1 MGSIF
6 PSPSMQNIRPLVAE
20 LLGTFLLA
28 LLVHVSLKAG
38 FPLATPVVAGLT
50 LGLVVYMLGSIS
62 GAHVNPAVTIGL
74 FSIGKIQMMDAVSYI
89 VAQFIGGALALVV
102 GNALLGTSPS
112 LVVGDSAMIVMAE
125 ALGAAILV
133 LGVSS
138 VVHGKA
144 PHDAAGLTIGGA
156 LLLGVLAASTQSNG
170 VLNPAVALG
179 IGSVSLS
186 YIAGP
191 VIGGVLAAWGYR
203 WLVKA

>member
-1 MGSIF
+1 
-6 PSPSMQNIRPLVAE
+6 MQNLRVYGAE

-28 LLVHVSLKAG
+28 FLVHLSLAPH
-38 FPLATPVVAGLT
+38 FPLMTPVVAGLT
-50 LGLVVYMLGSIS
+50 LGLVVYLVGGIS

-74 FSIGKIQMMDAVSYI
+74 CSIGKISVQDAVGYI
-89 VAQFIGGALALVV
+89 VAQFIGAAIALVL
-102 GNALLGTSPS
+102 GSALLGGSPS
-112 LVVGDSAMIVMAE
+112 LVVSDSAMIVLAE

-144 PHDAAGLTIGGA
+144 PSAASGLVIGTS
-156 LLLGVLAASTQSNG
+156 LLLGVLTATVASNG

-179 IGSVSLS
+179 IGSMSLS

-191 VIGGVLAAWGYR
+191 IIGAVIAAWGYR
-203 WLVKA
+203 WLAR

>member
-1 MGSIF
+1 
-6 PSPSMQNIRPLVAE
+6 MQNIRPLVAE

-28 LLVHVSLKAG
+28 VLVHVSLAAH
-38 FPLATPVVAGLT
+38 FPLVTPVVAGLT
-50 LGLVVYMLGSIS
+50 LGLVVYMLGSVS
-62 GAHVNPAVTIGL
+62 GAHVNPAVTVGL
-74 FSIGKIQMMDAVSYI
+74 FSIGKISLTDAVGYI
-89 VAQFIGGALALVV
+89 VAQFLGGALALMV
-102 GNALLGTSPS
+102 GNLLLGGSTS
-112 LVVGDSAMIVMAE
+112 LVVGDSAMIVLAE
-125 ALGAAILV
+125 ALGAAVLV

-144 PHDAAGLTIGGA
+144 PSDASGLTIGGA
-156 LLLGVLAASTQSNG
+156 LLLGVLLASTQSNG

-191 VIGGVLAAWGYR
+191 LIGGVVAAWGYR

>member
-1 MGSIF
+1 
-6 PSPSMQNIRPLVAE
+6 MQNIRAYAAE

-38 FPLATPVVAGLT
+38 FPVATPLVAGLT
-50 LGLVVYMLGSIS
+50 LGLVVYMLGGIS
-62 GAHVNPAVTIGL
+62 GAHVNPAVTVGL
-74 FSIGKIQMMDAVSYI
+74 LSIGKISVADAVSYI
-89 VAQFIGGALALVV
+89 VCQFVGGALALVV
-102 GNALLGTSPS
+102 GNVLLGGSPS
-112 LVVGDSAMIVMAE
+112 LVVGDSSMIVIAE

-144 PHDAAGLTIGGA
+144 PADAAGLTIGGA

-179 IGSVSLS
+179 IGSMSLS

-191 VIGGVLAAWGYR
+191 VIGAVIAAWGYR
-203 WLVKA
+203 WLVKG